1 MGGDRRWMAVVVPA
15 AVGVALAVAPLTG
28 EAQRPLRV
36 VTTTTDLASLV
47 RTIGGGR
54 VEVRSMAMGTQ
65 DPHYVEPKP
74 SLILDLRRA
83 DLYLQVGLDLEVGW
97 APLLLDQSR
106 NSRLQPGGAGH
117 LDLSPHVEVLDIPV
131 GRVTRAEGD
140 IHPYGNPHYW
150 LHPENGLRMAEA
162 IASRLSSMDPDG
174 AVAYDRAL
182 GAFRSELETAMGRW
196 RRMAEPIRGAPLV
209 AYHNSWKYLADF
221 LELEILDYV
230 EPRPGI
236 PPAPRHLTELVGRM
250 TRMGVRVIIMDP
262 FHDPRVSRSVADRA
276 GARLLVLPSSVG
288 GVREVQDYIALLD
301 HNIAALLDALTP

>member
-1 MGGDRRWMAVVVPA
+1 MEDGGRWIPGAVLPA
-15 AVGVALAVAPLTG
+15 LVLALALVPVPVT
-28 EAQRPLRV
+28 AQRTLRV

-47 RTIGGGR
+47 RTIGGER
-54 VEVRSMAMGTQ
+54 VEVVSMALGTQ

-74 SLILDLRRA
+74 SLILELRRA

-106 NSRLQPGGAGH
+106 NPRLQPGGAGH
-117 LDLSPHVEVLDIPV
+117 LDLSGHVEVLDIPV

-162 IASRLSSMDPDG
+162 IASRLSSLDPDG
-174 AVAYDRAL
+174 SPAYDRAL
-182 GAFRSELETAMGRW
+182 VSFRSDVEAAIARW
-196 RRMAEPIRGAPLV
+196 RRVAEPIRGAPLV

-221 LELEILDYV
+221 LELEIVDYV

-250 TRMGVRVIIMDP
+250 TRGGVRVIVMDP

-288 GVREVQDYIALLD
+288 GVPEVQDYVALLD
-301 HNIAALLDALTP
+301 HNIAALVDALSP